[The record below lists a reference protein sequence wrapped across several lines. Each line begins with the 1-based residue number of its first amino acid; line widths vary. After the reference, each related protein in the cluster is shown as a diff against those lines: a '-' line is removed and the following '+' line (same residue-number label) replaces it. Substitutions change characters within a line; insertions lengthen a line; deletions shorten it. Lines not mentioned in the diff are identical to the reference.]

1 MFLRLFSIL
10 LILSISPA
18 ILANCDDAVDLL
30 YQAHELR
37 QQGKAVTSE
46 KWLVN
51 MALETCPNLPEAH
64 NYLASLLENEGNY
77 SQAIVHYKK
86 AIEQRPDFSQA
97 WYGLGETYYKQ
108 GRFPLSLEAHLH
120 ACQTDKDSKARV
132 EALLKSKDYT
142 VTETG
147 KIIDK
152 ESLLVIYDKQR
163 RKKVDK
169 MLSECGLRAA
179 PLKPTYVFRNFQFD
193 TGKATLPAGSERQVR
208 EIAKALWELQDQSII
223 AIHGHTDTQPFKDFP
238 LADSDR
244 LNRRLSEQRAANIAT
259 ALIEQGIQRSRIETY
274 GYGYYKPLIN
284 EKTPNAWRQNR
295 RVEIKVD

>member
-1 MFLRLFSIL
+1 MLLRLFSAL
-10 LILSISPA
+10 LILSIQATP
-18 ILANCDDAVDLL
+18 LANCDDAVDLL
-30 YQAHELR
+30 YQAHDLHR
-37 QQGKAVTSE
+37 QGKAVTSE

-64 NYLASLLENEGNY
+64 NYLASLLEDEGNY

-120 ACQTDKDSKARV
+120 ACQTDKDSKTRV
-132 EALLKSKDYT
+132 RALLKNQDYT
-142 VTETG
+142 VTEAG

-169 MLSECGLRAA
+169 MLSDCGLRAA
-179 PLKPTYVFRNFQFD
+179 SLKPTYVFRNFQFD
-193 TGKATLPAGSERQVR
+193 TGKATLPASSERQVR
-208 EIAKALWELQDQSII
+208 EIAKALWELQDNSII
-223 AIHGHTDTQPFKDFP
+223 AIHGHTDTQRFKDEP
-238 LADSDR
+238 PEKSDE
-244 LNRRLSEQRAANIAT
+244 LNQELSEQRAATIAR
-259 ALIEQGIQRSRIETY
+259 ALTEQGIERSRIETY
-274 GYGYYKPLIN
+274 GYGYHKPLIN